1 MAPSA
6 RAKARGCRDRG
17 ASAGRAFAGG
27 FRAARKPSRLRSP
40 MEPRSPFAVA
50 VLVALAALC
59 CGGCAGRSPAH
70 GTSCVWIA
78 GRLEPAF
85 DPGGPPD
92 ALRWA
97 VERLLARGL
106 VEEDSSGA
114 LVPGAADRWE
124 WSADS
129 LALTFHLRSGLVFA
143 DGTPCGSAD
152 FRRALCAGLGRGD
165 HGSRAWLLSAV
176 SGVERVRAGRP
187 LPPLGVETPDPRTLV
202 LRLARR
208 DPLLPAKLALPGLS
222 APWSAAASGGWRAA
236 AGLGPYRV
244 LGEEPGRALT
254 LVRCAGAAG
263 PDTIVVRFQPV
274 ATRVLT
280 FLRTN
285 AADLVWP
292 LPATLDAGAAPP
304 GYRLR
309 VRAAAPA
316 RALLLVMRADLPPTS
331 RLATRSALAHSV
343 NRDRVLELLG
353 ARAERLESW
362 LPGAGPYDFP
372 ALDERQAREW
382 MGRGKL
388 GQAFHV
394 VMGYD
399 ADGAGAAVARAL
411 QEEWSRLGIYAEL
424 RPLRGS
430 RLSSELLG
438 GLSQLAL
445 VEEQPWTD
453 DPAGTL
459 ASLVMPLR
467 GPAVGAFRTGWR
479 TREFDGLLG
488 PGRGSVLPGPDAA
501 QARLREDLVALPLAR
516 LPWVWLARENGSALA
531 FHPRFG
537 PGCSGIGWPAPPGP
551 VEAGA
556 RGAPP
561 DPNGR

>member
-1 MAPSA
+1 
-6 RAKARGCRDRG
+6 
-17 ASAGRAFAGG
+17 
-27 FRAARKPSRLRSP
+27 
-40 MEPRSPFAVA
+40 MEPRTPPAA
-50 VLVALAALC
+50 AILLALAALC
-59 CGGCAGRSPAH
+59 CAGCADRPPAR
-70 GTSCVWIA
+70 GTSFVWIA
-78 GRLEPAF
+78 GRPEPAF

-92 ALRWA
+92 PLRWSL
-97 VERLLARGL
+97 ERLLGRGL
-106 VEEDSSGA
+106 VEADSSGA
-114 LVPGAADRWE
+114 LVPGAAERWE
-124 WSADS
+124 WSVDS
-129 LALTFHLRSGLVFA
+129 LALTFHLRPGLVFA
-143 DGTPCGSAD
+143 DGSSCGSAD
-152 FRRALCAGLGRGD
+152 FRRAVLTGLGRED

-187 LPPLGVETPDPRTLV
+187 LPPLGIETPDLRTLV

-222 APWSAAASGGWRAA
+222 APWSASASGGWRDA

-254 LVRCAGAAG
+254 LVRRAGAAG
-263 PDTIVVRFQPV
+263 PDTIVVRFQPL
-274 ATRVLT
+274 AARVLT

-292 LPATLDAGAAPP
+292 LPATLDAASAPP
-304 GYRLR
+304 GFRLG
-309 VRAAAPA
+309 VRSAVPP
-316 RALLLVMRADLPPTS
+316 RTLLLVMRADLPPTS
-331 RLATRSALAHSV
+331 RLATRYALAHSV

-353 ARAERLESW
+353 ARAARLGNW

-372 ALDERQAREW
+372 ALDEGQAREW

-399 ADGAGAAVARAL
+399 ADGAGAMVARAL

-424 RPLRGS
+424 RPLR
-430 RLSSELLG
+430 RPKLARELLG
-438 GLSQLAL
+438 GLSHLAL

-479 TREFDGLLG
+479 TREFDGLLA
-488 PGRGSVLPGPDAA
+488 PVRGSTSPGPDAA
-501 QARLREDLVALPLAR
+501 QARLGEDLVVLPLAR
-516 LPWVWLARENGSALA
+516 LPWVWLAREKGTPVS

-537 PGCSGIGWPAPPGP
+537 PGCPGIGWYAPAGAVTVGSPGGPAPPTKH
-551 VEAGA
+551 
-556 RGAPP
+556 
-561 DPNGR
+561 

>member
-1 MAPSA
+1 MVSNA
-6 RAKARGCRDRG
+6 RAKTRPGL
-17 ASAGRAFAGG
+17 G
-27 FRAARKPSRLRSP
+27 FRVAPNPSRLRLT
-40 MEPRSPFAVA
+40 MIPRTPSAWA
-50 VLVALAALC
+50 VLLTALFTLAAP
-59 CGGCAGRSPAH
+59 GCADRPPAR
-70 GTSCVWIA
+70 GTSFVWVA

-92 ALRWA
+92 PLRWA
-97 VERLLARGL
+97 LERLLSEGL
-106 VEEDSSGA
+106 IEEDSSGA
-114 LVPGAADRWE
+114 LVPGAAERWE

-129 LALTFHLRSGLVFA
+129 LSLILHLRPGLVFA
-143 DGTPCGSAD
+143 DDSPCGSAD
-152 FRRALCAGLGRGD
+152 FRRALCAGLGRED

-187 LPPLGVETPDPRTLV
+187 LPPLGIETPDPRTLV

-222 APWSAAASGGWRAA
+222 APWSDSASGGWRDA

-254 LVRCAGAAG
+254 LVRRAGAAG
-263 PDTIVVRFQPV
+263 PDTIEVRFQPL
-274 ATRVLT
+274 AARVLT
-280 FLRTN
+280 FLRAN

-292 LPATLDAGAAPP
+292 LPAALDAAAAPP
-304 GYRLR
+304 GFRLGSR
-309 VRAAAPA
+309 DAAPA
-316 RALLLVMRADLPPTS
+316 RTLLLVMRADLPPTS
-331 RLATRSALAHSV
+331 RPATRYALAHSV

-353 ARAERLESW
+353 ARAGRLGSW

-372 ALDERQAREW
+372 ALDEGQAREW

-399 ADGAGAAVARAL
+399 ADGAGAAVARGL

-424 RPLRGS
+424 RPLRGPKLA
-430 RLSSELLG
+430 RELLV

-479 TREFDGLLG
+479 TREFDGLLA
-488 PGRGSVLPGPDAA
+488 PVRGSTPPGPDAA
-501 QARLREDLVALPLAR
+501 QARLREELVVLPLVR
-516 LPWVWLARENGSALA
+516 LPWVWLGREDGMPLS

-537 PGCSGIGWPAPPGP
+537 PGCSGVGWFAPAGRVVAGSAGGPP
-551 VEAGA
+551 
-556 RGAPP
+556 
-561 DPNGR
+561 PNRH

>member
-1 MAPSA
+1 MVSNT
-6 RAKARGCRDRG
+6 RAKACATR
-17 ASAGRAFAGG
+17 G
-27 FRAARKPSRLRSP
+27 FRVARKPSRLRST
-40 MEPRSPFAVA
+40 MEPRTPPAAA
-50 VLVALAALC
+50 VLLAVLLALTAL
-59 CGGCAGRSPAH
+59 GCAGCADRPPAR

-78 GRLEPAF
+78 GRPEPAF

-92 ALRWA
+92 PLRWA
-97 VERLLARGL
+97 LERLLACGL
-106 VEEDSSGA
+106 VEEDSSGT
-114 LVPGAADRWE
+114 LVPGAAERWE

-129 LALTFHLRSGLVFA
+129 LALTFHLRPGLVFA
-143 DGTPCGSAD
+143 DGSPCGSVD
-152 FRRALCAGLGRGD
+152 FRGALCTGLGRED

-176 SGVERVRAGRP
+176 SGVERVRAGKP
-187 LPPLGVETPDPRTLV
+187 LPPLGIETPDLRTLV

-208 DPLLPAKLALPGLS
+208 DPLLPGKLALPGLS
-222 APWSAAASGGWRAA
+222 APWSASASGGWRDA

-254 LVRCAGAAG
+254 LVRRAGAAG
-263 PDTIVVRFQPV
+263 PDTIHVRFQPL
-274 ATRVLT
+274 AARVLT
-280 FLRTN
+280 FLRAN

-292 LPATLDAGAAPP
+292 LPATLDVAAAPQ
-304 GYRLR
+304 GFRFG
-309 VRAAAPA
+309 VRAAEPA
-316 RALLLVMRADLPPTS
+316 RTLLLVMRADLPPTS
-331 RLATRSALAHSV
+331 RLATRCALAHSV

-353 ARAERLESW
+353 ARAGRLGSW
-362 LPGAGPYDFP
+362 LPGAIPYDFP
-372 ALDERQAREW
+372 ALDEGQAREW

-424 RPLRGS
+424 RPLRGPKLA
-430 RLSSELLG
+430 RELLG
-438 GLSQLAL
+438 GLSHLAL
-445 VEEQPWTD
+445 VEEQPWTH

-488 PGRGSVLPGPDAA
+488 PAGGSTFPGPDAA
-501 QARLREDLVALPLAR
+501 QARLREDLVVLPLAR
-516 LPWVWLARENGSALA
+516 LPWVWLARVDGSALS

-537 PGCSGIGWPAPPGP
+537 PNCAGGGWSAP
-551 VEAGA
+551 AGA
-556 RGAPP
+556 VAAGSPGGPP
-561 DPNGR
+561 PPTGR

>member
-1 MAPSA
+1 MKLRVRPALTA
-6 RAKARGCRDRG
+6 LL
-17 ASAGRAFAGG
+17 
-27 FRAARKPSRLRSP
+27 AAL
-40 MEPRSPFAVA
+40 
-50 VLVALAALC
+50 LALAALSC
-59 CGGCAGRSPAH
+59 AGCADRPPAR
-70 GTSCVWIA
+70 GTSFVWIA

-92 ALRWA
+92 PLRWSL
-97 VERLLARGL
+97 ERLLARGL

-114 LVPGAADRWE
+114 LVPGAAERWE

-129 LALTFHLRSGLVFA
+129 LVLTFHLRPGLVFA
-143 DGTPCGSAD
+143 DGASCGSAD
-152 FRRALCAGLGRGD
+152 FRRALDTGLGRED

-187 LPPLGVETPDPRTLV
+187 LPPLGIETPDPRTLV

-208 DPLLPAKLALPGLS
+208 DPLLPTKLALPGLS
-222 APWSAAASGGWRAA
+222 APWSVSASGGWRDA
-236 AGLGPYRV
+236 AGLGPYQV

-254 LVRCAGAAG
+254 LARRSGAAG
-263 PDTIVVRFQPV
+263 PDTIVVRFQPL
-274 ATRVLT
+274 AARVLT
-280 FLRTN
+280 FLRAN

-292 LPATLDAGAAPP
+292 LPAALDAGAALP
-304 GYRLR
+304 GFRLG

-316 RALLLVMRADLPPTS
+316 RTLLLVMRADLPPTS
-331 RLATRSALAHSV
+331 RLATRCALAHSV

-353 ARAERLESW
+353 ARGGRLGGW
-362 LPGAGPYDFP
+362 LPGAGLYDFP
-372 ALDERQAREW
+372 ALDEGQAREW
-382 MGRGKL
+382 MGRGRL

-399 ADGAGAAVARAL
+399 ADGSGAMVARAL

-424 RPLRGS
+424 RPLRGPKLA
-430 RLSSELLG
+430 RELLL
-438 GLSQLAL
+438 GLSHLAL

-488 PGRGSVLPGPDAA
+488 PARGSASPGPDAA
-501 QARLREDLVALPLAR
+501 QARLREDLVVLPLAR
-516 LPWVWLARENGSALA
+516 LPWVWLARENGTPLS

-537 PGCSGIGWPAPPGP
+537 PGCAGVGWSDPAGSAVAGSPGRPAP
-551 VEAGA
+551 
-556 RGAPP
+556 R
-561 DPNGR
+561 RR